1 MQKDHPVIM
10 YKEDF
15 VSEDYGKSIP
25 SFKALSFII
34 DSFSYHEGPID
45 NIITLET
52 SLKILILNLNDP

>member
-25 SFKALSFII
+25 SFKALSLNI
-34 DSFSYHEGPID
+34 DSFSYHEGPIN
-45 NIITLET
+45 NINSLET
-52 SLKILILNLNDP
+52 